1 MEVKNPRLM
10 ISASDLQ
17 SRIASAQKRLRQRLV
32 SLDIVSVGLSEYN
45 QRYLRAKI
53 AGIDTALHTYGS
65 ILRVALSN
73 STLPIEKLTVVDYGG
88 GSGVLTLLAKELG
101 VGTVIYIDIYEV
113 SRADA
118 DTLGKK
124 IGLPL
129 DHTLSGDVDGLVD
142 YVAKKSLTVNA
153 VVSFDVLEHIYD
165 VPAHF
170 KKLNELSPQPFRAV
184 YASGANIKN
193 HWYVKG
199 VTQQHLAAESRDR
212 KKEWGHKDR
221 DTLTAYAD
229 LRKQIISAHAPQL
242 SAQQV
247 EQLTRETRGLM
258 KPDIERCVDEYRAKG
273 KHSYV
278 PDHPTNTCDPL
289 TGNWC
294 EHLMDPD
301 WLRARV
307 EEAGFKVQILPGN
320 YAVNGGLIKG
330 AKKLAVN
337 TLISLLGNGSMF
349 VAPYFFLC
357 ADKIAQTR

>member
-1 MEVKNPRLM
+1 M
-10 ISASDLQ
+10 IVASDLN
-17 SRIASAQKRLRQRLV
+17 SRIASAQQRLRQRLV
-32 SLDIVSVGLSEYN
+32 SLDIQSVGLSEYN

-53 AGIDTALHTYGS
+53 AGIDTALHIYGR
-65 ILRVALSN
+65 ILHVALSN
-73 STLPIEKLTVVDYGG
+73 APLPMEKLTVVDYGG
-88 GSGVLTLLAKELG
+88 GSGVLSLLTKELG

-118 DTLGKK
+118 AALGSK
-124 IGLPL
+124 ISLPL
-129 DHTLSGDVDGLVD
+129 NHTLTGDVDALVD
-142 YVAKKSLTVNA
+142 YVARNSLTVNA
-153 VVSFDVLEHIYD
+153 VISFDVLEHIYD

-170 KKLNELSPQPFRAV
+170 KNLSALSAQPFRAV

-193 HWYVKG
+193 YWYVKG
-199 VTQQHLAAESRDR
+199 VTQQHLDVESRDR

-221 DTLTAYAD
+221 DTLTAYSD
-229 LRKQIISAHAPQL
+229 LRKQIITAYAPQL
-242 SAQQV
+242 SAPEV
-247 EQLTRETRGLM
+247 DQLTRETRGLM
-258 KPDIERCVDEYRAKG
+258 KLDIERCVDEYRIKG

-294 EHLMDPD
+294 EHLMDQD

-320 YAVNGGLIKG
+320 YPVNGGLVKK
-330 AKKLAVN
+330 AKKLAIN
-337 TLISLLGNGSMF
+337 TLITLLGAGSMC

-357 ADKIAQTR
+357 ADKIQRS